1 MPEFTTVN
9 IPYVSDMEI
18 AVNPIYYVV
27 ENYGSNIK
35 PKVIAC
41 FLSFQDTRRFV
52 FAQKKQFPWP
62 TYDYDVRRFTTNGLV
77 DIGAEED

>member
-52 FAQKKQFPWP
+52 FAQKAKFSWL
-62 TYDYDVRRFTTNGLV
+62 TYDVRRFTTNKLV
-77 DIGAEED
+77 DIGAQED